1 MKEGQEIKKDKYRRE
16 EQKKVK
22 LCNELYVSKEYC
34 RSAM

>member
-1 MKEGQEIKKDKYRRE
+1 MKERQEVKEDKYRRT
-16 EQKKVK
+16 QKKAK